1 MNDNLIPDLT
11 NAWAWFDRESG
22 LIKHVGFIEDQ
33 LPEDENLL
41 KTSIETGT
49 ATDIITGVSNLSHYK
64 VVMKNDTPV
73 VVYLAS
79 NLLNMISVFW
89 SLTELVPFDRK
100 WLPWDEPESP
110 VRLVS
115 TETGYDLYV
124 VSYSANSKLYI
135 TLKEDPSWLVKTV
148 DIPTA
153 IANNGLGPIPITLDI
168 SRNYS
173 VYVRQDATQH

>member
-22 LIKHVGFIEDQ
+22 LIKHVSFIDDQ
-33 LPEDENLL
+33 LPTDTELI
-41 KTSIETGT
+41 KTSIEPKT

-64 VVMKNDTPV
+64 VVIKNDAPV

-89 SLTELVPFDRK
+89 SLKELVPFDRK
-100 WLPWDEPESP
+100 WLPWDEPASP

-115 TETGYDLYV
+115 TETGYDLYI
-124 VSYSANSKLYI
+124 VSYSTNSKLYI

-148 DIPTA
+148 DISTA
-153 IANNGLGPIPITLDI
+153 VANNGLGPISIALDM

-173 VYVRQDATQH
+173 IYVRKDAT